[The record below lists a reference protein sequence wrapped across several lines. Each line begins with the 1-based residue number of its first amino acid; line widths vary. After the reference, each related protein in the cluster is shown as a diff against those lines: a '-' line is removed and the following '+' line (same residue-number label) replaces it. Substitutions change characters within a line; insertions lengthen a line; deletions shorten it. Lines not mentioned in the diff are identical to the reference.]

1 MFLRICN
8 EKIKPTLSLKI
19 KLIYDMSRF
28 MKMMQVFLEI
38 RPQTVVILT
47 RTATVT
53 LASVNLVL
61 TR

>member
-28 MKMMQVFLEI
+28 IKMMQVFLEI
-38 RPQTVVILT
+38 RPQTVVFLM

>member
-19 KLIYDMSRF
+19 KLIYDMSGF

>member
-19 KLIYDMSRF
+19 KLIYDTRRF
-28 MKMMQVFLEI
+28 IKMMQVLLKI
-38 RPQTVVILT
+38 RPQTVVFLM